1 MATHVEMLGA
11 RSIAADRTESIPWTV
26 WCMAMACTSAIIGA
40 HWDIS
45 WHTSIGRDNF
55 WTPAHIAIYL
65 CGVLGGISAGWLI
78 FSNSFGIGNPD
89 RANTVQIFGLRAPLG
104 AFLVAWG
111 GVAMLTSAP
120 FDDWWHNA
128 YGLDVKII
136 SPPHVLLIF
145 GFLSV
150 QVGGLILALGEM
162 NRASAEKRQR
172 LERLFLYLG
181 GLILITFTILIL
193 ELTSRVLMHTAFFY
207 RSVCLFVPLALAA
220 MSRASGHKWS
230 ATITAG
236 VYTIFLLGF
245 LWILPLF
252 PAEPKL
258 GPVYFPTT
266 YFVPPGFPLLLLIPA
281 VALDLFWQRFEKRSL
296 WLQALGGGL
305 IFLSA
310 FIAVQWP
317 FASFLAS
324 DGAKNWLFGA
334 NHFGYFVHPNSY
346 SRRGLFATRDAEV
359 TMAGFALVMGQAAL
373 VSVLTSRIGLGF
385 GNWMRTVQR

>member
-1 MATHVEMLGA
+1 
-11 RSIAADRTESIPWTV
+11 
-26 WCMAMACTSAIIGA
+26 MAMACTSAIIGA

-45 WHTSIGRDNF
+45 WHTSIGRDSF
-55 WTPAHIAIYL
+55 WTPAHIAIYM

-89 RANTVQIFGLRAPLG
+89 GANTVQIFGLRAPLG

-162 NRASAEKRQR
+162 NRAGAEKRQK

-193 ELTSRVLMHTAFFY
+193 ELTSRVLMHTALFY
-207 RSVCLFVPLALAA
+207 RSVCLFVPLSLAA
-220 MSRASGHKWS
+220 MSRASGHKWA

-236 VYTIFLLGF
+236 VYTVFLLGF

-305 IFLSA
+305 IFLGV
-310 FIAVQWP
+310 FVAVQWP
-317 FASFLAS
+317 FASFLVT
-324 DGAKNWLFGA
+324 DGAKNWFFGS
-334 NHFGYFVHPNSY
+334 NHFGYFEHPNSY
-346 SRRGLFATRDAEV
+346 ERRGLFITEDEEV

-373 VSVLTSRIGLGF
+373 VSALTSRIGLSF